1 MAMAR
6 MLGVV
11 CGVALGVFAFVETQ
25 KVMAKDPAIQKFQK
39 FCIAGNATA
48 LEQAGLHDYEPMLG
62 GPFICILTNFVYVL
76 AAEPAGLLVWGLIST
91 LVFPLT
97 LLIYAEAGRG
107 GAKGPVKWPIMTL
120 LLGQLLGIS
129 VIFPSF
135 WVPSALLGQGS
146 GSTVK
151 GRVWM
156 AMFLV
161 LPITL
166 VEAFVFFGDAHSYP
180 ENDGRYLVDWH
191 GLEEVFVA
199 NWEGGYYFL
208 IYQGLQAFSTSADFL
223 DAIWGPKAHGSVAFM
238 TVDSGA
244 LLLYVLMT
252 CDTLSSILALLLTPL
267 LGPGCAVA
275 FALAR
280 RERMRLA
287 ELAGE
292 GRQVDGWTLPFAIL
306 VNDGREAQQHNGS
319 VKLDVKVAKVGSSS
333 QCNDVLCPRL
343 TEEFLGKLCEC
354 KPVLPHGSRTPPR
367 HRNWMRYSVWQILPA
382 STVKTLE
389 IESSIATEGIAEL
402 TEKAN
407 MLYHLGFDGISREA
421 PQVSAGVDGK
431 DGVPNAARR
440 HFGFNLKGVNLLQA
454 PHSCHIFHTE
464 AMGRSQSLP
473 TLLSF
478 CLGGVAFFD
487 FFATQKDAPE
497 KGEVPTA
504 SYGQL
509 KVLNGLRKW
518 DKAEERWTQ
527 YSRET
532 GFSDSTMPANLVQD
546 FILQP
551 ENYKTNLLK
560 SFASLAKLP
569 SLQVDAD
576 EDEMEYG
583 GFMDS
588 NRFGMV
594 KSDKQLEAQQ
604 AELAGQ
610 VRRFIA
616 AKSENAAEWE
626 SFCLDRWDPDDA
638 DSRAV
643 RGEMAS
649 RSELGRRKTAL
660 ESWLD
665 AETGKAPP
673 SGEKWGV

>member
-166 VEAFVFFGDAHSYP
+166 VEAFVFFGDAHSRAWTLCAGLLTGPGLPFLGVLLWPFPAP
-180 ENDGRYLVDWH
+180 EKPDGAAIRSLAGAYRVF
-191 GLEEVFVA
+191 GLLA
-199 NWEGGYYFL
+199 ALGYYFL

-238 TVDSGA
+238 TVDSGVLSLA

-292 GRQVDGWTLPFAIL
+292 GRQA
-306 VNDGREAQQHNGS
+306 
-319 VKLDVKVAKVGSSS
+319 
-333 QCNDVLCPRL
+333 
-343 TEEFLGKLCEC
+343 
-354 KPVLPHGSRTPPR
+354 
-367 HRNWMRYSVWQILPA
+367 
-382 STVKTLE
+382 
-389 IESSIATEGIAEL
+389 
-402 TEKAN
+402 
-407 MLYHLGFDGISREA
+407 
-421 PQVSAGVDGK
+421 
-431 DGVPNAARR
+431 
-440 HFGFNLKGVNLLQA
+440 
-454 PHSCHIFHTE
+454 
-464 AMGRSQSLP
+464 
-473 TLLSF
+473 LLS
-478 CLGGVAFFD
+478 
-487 FFATQKDAPE
+487 
-497 KGEVPTA
+497 
-504 SYGQL
+504 
-509 KVLNGLRKW
+509 
-518 DKAEERWTQ
+518 
-527 YSRET
+527 
-532 GFSDSTMPANLVQD
+532 
-546 FILQP
+546 
-551 ENYKTNLLK
+551 
-560 SFASLAKLP
+560 
-569 SLQVDAD
+569 
-576 EDEMEYG
+576 
-583 GFMDS
+583 
-588 NRFGMV
+588 
-594 KSDKQLEAQQ
+594 
-604 AELAGQ
+604 
-610 VRRFIA
+610 
-616 AKSENAAEWE
+616 
-626 SFCLDRWDPDDA
+626 
-638 DSRAV
+638 
-643 RGEMAS
+643 
-649 RSELGRRKTAL
+649 
-660 ESWLD
+660 
-665 AETGKAPP
+665 
-673 SGEKWGV
+673 